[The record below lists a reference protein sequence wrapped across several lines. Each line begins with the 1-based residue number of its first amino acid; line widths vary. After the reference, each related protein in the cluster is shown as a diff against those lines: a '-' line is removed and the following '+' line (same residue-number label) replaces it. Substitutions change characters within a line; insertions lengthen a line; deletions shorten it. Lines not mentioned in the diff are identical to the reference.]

1 MNMTRLEGG
10 TISWKVASDQK
21 EQLLLYISKAV
32 MPKSTNAQS
41 LLYVYYGILQI
52 GWESSVTSYTMVPST
67 TMNKQ
72 LWKVA
77 CPSGGVFSRSVAMV

>member
-1 MNMTRLEGG
+1 MNMMRLEGG

-21 EQLLLYISKAV
+21 EQSLLYISKDV

-41 LLYVYYGILQI
+41 PLYVYYNILQI
-52 GWESSVTSYTMVPST
+52 GWERSVTSYTMAPST

-72 LWKVA
+72 FWKVS
-77 CPSGGVFSRSVAMV
+77 CPSGGVLSRSVAMV